1 MARHPY
7 PQIEDKP
14 ESYLFSFHSAHP
26 SREVVCMNAG
36 RRSLPH
42 ETPLWVDTSQSVFF
56 ITCCAKDR
64 SAGPFSSSGTAH
76 GLLDSVAHRVRKG
89 EWWAHAATIMPDHV
103 HLILSFSQEV
113 LLEKSVQ
120 NWKHWTSHEFG
131 ILWQRDFFEHRLR
144 SDESF
149 EQKSDYVL
157 QNPVRAGLVKDWRE
171 WPFTFVAE

>member
-1 MARHPY
+1 M
-7 PQIEDKP
+7 I
-14 ESYLFSFHSAHP
+14 
-26 SREVVCMNAG
+26 AG

-64 SAGPFSSSGTAH
+64 SAGPFSCSGTAH

-103 HLILSFSQEV
+103 HLILSFSQDV

-149 EQKSDYVL
+149 EQKIDYVL

>member
-1 MARHPY
+1 MGTMIGLRL
-7 PQIEDKP
+7 I
-14 ESYLFSFHSAHP
+14 FFFHSAH
-26 SREVVCMNAG
+26 RIRDVVLMIAG

-64 SAGPFSSSGTAH
+64 SARPFSSSGTAH

-103 HLILSFSQEV
+103 HLILSFSQDV

>member
-1 MARHPY
+1 
-7 PQIEDKP
+7 
-14 ESYLFSFHSAHP
+14 
-26 SREVVCMNAG
+26 MNAG

-42 ETPLWVDTSQSVFF
+42 ETPLWVDTSQAVFF

-64 SAGPFSSSGTAH
+64 SARPFSCSSTAK
-76 GLLDSVAHRVRKG
+76 GLLDSVAHRVGKG

-103 HLILSFSQEV
+103 HLILSFSQEAV
-113 LLEKSVQ
+113 IEKSVK

-131 ILWQRDFFEHRLR
+131 FLWQRDFFEHRLR

-149 EQKSDYVL
+149 EQKRDYVL

-171 WPFTFVAE
+171 WPFTFVAV